1 MASVYVAGL
10 EMRSS
15 GAAPPVWALG
25 AYRLVLD
32 TASRLHADVIPPE
45 PSAGQP
51 SDFFE
56 ATATHIE
63 SAQAGVTLL
72 SAADPSAAVE
82 AAMLAYSGKPQLII
96 AEDEADVPRLVRT
109 LPLVSQVV
117 ALNGRP
123 DLPGILRKFLEANLR
138 GGRVVTG

>member
-96 AEDEADVPRLVRT
+96 AEDEADVPLRPTRT
-109 LPLVSQVV
+109 GHTNSVPQAMPIPLS
-117 ALNGRP
+117 AGSAGNMSAWL
-123 DLPGILRKFLEANLR
+123 
-138 GGRVVTG
+138 TW